1 MPLIRKFMKTNNLR
15 EDDIP
20 QQEIFI
26 LINGKEIFWD
36 DIEKMSNTQ
45 LSKLMQWIQSNKA
58 SLECL
63 DLSHDPEQQKK
74 LCFKIKMYAI
84 FLREANL
91 EREYRRN
98 RDKNAPC
105 QWLGEFGLPVS
116 REAFS
121 TVYGKIRSSRQC
133 AKKINSAFYELV
145 SSTVGEEKAQELYR
159 TAKVEAGVGQFE
171 EENHADQLERNIYKK
186 TSFTPPRPLAS
197 RS

>member
-1 MPLIRKFMKTNNLR
+1 MKSNILR
-15 EDDIP
+15 EYEIP
-20 QQEIFI
+20 QQEIF
-26 LINGKEIFWD
+26 LLVNGKEIFWD
-36 DIEKMSNTQ
+36 DIENMSNTQ
-45 LSKLMQWIQSNKA
+45 LSKLIQWIQSSKA

-98 RDKNAPC
+98 RDNNAPC

-116 REAFS
+116 KEAFS
-121 TVYGKIRSSRQC
+121 TAYGKIRSSRQC
-133 AKKINSAFYELV
+133 VKKINAAFYELV
-145 SSTVGEEKAQELYR
+145 ASAVGEEKAQDLYR
-159 TAKVEAGVGQFE
+159 NAKVKAGVAQPE
-171 EENHADQLERNIYKK
+171 EENYGDQLGRDICKK
-186 TSFTPPRPLAS
+186 TKLAPPRSLAS